1 VDAWTA
7 RRRRSACDDS
17 RTLGGGSG
25 QRWPEVLG
33 GVISYEGSVQVD
45 ALMRLVRRSRGLPD
59 ALGSCRSGSRGR
71 FAKLGRARGST
82 YVMRVWLQLEDAQCF
97 RQRAWLRRK
106 VCCVLCAVCV
116 CCVPC
121 AWWRGRLLL
130 HTNDAEGP
138 PRQAQVQVQVE
149 CLRVDAAA
157 IEVEW

>member
-1 VDAWTA
+1 MRGRLDGGDQHATTRGRWAGAGEGSSGHTA
-7 RRRRSACDDS
+7 
-17 RTLGGGSG
+17 GGSG

-33 GVISYEGSVQVD
+33 GVISYEGSVKVD

-106 VCCVLCAVCV
+106 VCVLCAVFRVPGGAAV
-116 CCVPC
+116 CCST
-121 AWWRGRLLL
+121 RTTRKGRL
-130 HTNDAEGP
+130 AK
-138 PRQAQVQVQVE
+138 PR
-149 CLRVDAAA
+149 CRCR
-157 IEVEW
+157 